1 MAYESS
7 VNFDG
12 RYCDCECS
20 ATRAA
25 TKNTIQ
31 NHVVLGTWDGNHMR
45 HCGHTVAIGIVNA
58 REREWQ
64 REHSTKMETK
74 QNWRKNS
81 QKQWPKT
88 YIRNTVKMACDSR
101 SSYIALSSKFD
112 CGKNVLAM
120 RVGKQQNA
128 NHCVNSRT
136 HTHTHRDTQRQT
148 RNNQMKKSIR
158 NNSMFTLRYFEGE
171 RCFCS
176 QSTESA
182 TATSRLCI
190 FGGFRFF
197 FFAFWLI
204 RVCAFCI
211 CSCLFC
217 FWPKVPGLRIEQEST
232 SEQTRYVWVLPVIYI
247 YMDATPR
254 QHTHHSLCQWGIF
267 YLGCRIILLLLL
279 SIVACGRYAW

>member
-112 CGKNVLAM
+112 CGKIVPAM

-197 FFAFWLI
+197 F
-204 RVCAFCI
+204 RVLTHSCVCFLHLLLLVLLLTQSTWATHRARVNERANAI
-211 CSCLFC
+211 CVSVACYIYL
-217 FWPKVPGLRIEQEST
+217 
-232 SEQTRYVWVLPVIYI
+232 YI
-247 YMDATPR
+247 YMDTTRHAS
-254 QHTHHSLCQWGIF
+254 TH
-267 YLGCRIILLLLL
+267 IIHYV
-279 SIVACGRYAW
+279 SEAFFIWVVG